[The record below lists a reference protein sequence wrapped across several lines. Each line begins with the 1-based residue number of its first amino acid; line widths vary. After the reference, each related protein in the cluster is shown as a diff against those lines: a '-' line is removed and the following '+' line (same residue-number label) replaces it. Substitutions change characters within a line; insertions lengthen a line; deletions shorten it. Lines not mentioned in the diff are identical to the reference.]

1 MYYIGILAIDH
12 KHVLNVFSVQ
22 TPKKSQFS
30 LKRKKSTKGGDEWS
44 DFVCPMG
51 QSGETHNAQTTITS
65 ASSTSASANLSNVVS
80 L

>member
-1 MYYIGILAIDH
+1 MSLIG
-12 KHVLNVFSVQ
+12 NQSFFFVQ

-51 QSGETHNAQTTITS
+51 QSGEPFLQTT
-65 ASSTSASANLSNVVS
+65 SNQTNVS
-80 L
+80 LTQLTVSH